1 MAEVEPGY
9 ISGFLLVV
17 EIIVRYCSGY
27 SVIIHLDRLRALLF
41 GAGDACRD
49 HFNLILD

>member
-17 EIIVRYCSGY
+17 EVIVRYGSGY
-27 SVIIHLDRLRALLF
+27 SVIIHLDGLGDLLF
-41 GAGDACRD
+41 GAGDASRD
-49 HFNLILD
+49 YFDLILD